1 MFQHIFH
8 DEPMFEP
15 FSQSDLQM
23 VEQTLGVKLPED
35 YVALMKVHNGGN
47 LAYNMLRYGDGPDDE
62 EYFPNIYGIDAEEG
76 IIESPYLVEEW
87 EIEKGLV
94 LFSGEGHY
102 WLAFDYRETTTN
114 PAVIYIDQE
123 YEYFLKVADSF
134 TALVAKLTL
143 PEPDEEDD
151 DEDAEFPFER
161 EDMTEQ
167 QLTQYVLDGIEAQYI
182 FNGFYQ
188 FARENCDMTWY
199 ISTALTA
206 LKNPASEQVPR
217 RIVKEVLVKLKGTSY
232 KKWPFPLLM
241 EFISVLAQCDD
252 DVALAYVP
260 KLQAEVEKYKK

>member
-1 MFQHIFH
+1 MYTYIFE
-8 DEPMFEP
+8 DEPDFDH
-15 FSQSDLQM
+15 FSEETLHL
-23 VEQTLGVKLPED
+23 VEQKLGVVLPED
-35 YVALMKVHNGGN
+35 YVALMKVHNGGS

-76 IIESPYLVEEW
+76 IIESPYLVEQW

-102 WLAFDYRETTTN
+102 WLAFDYREPTTD
-114 PAVIYIDQE
+114 PAIIYIDQE
-123 YEYFLKVADSF
+123 YEYCLKVADNF
-134 TALVAKLTL
+134 TALVAKLTM
-143 PEPDEEDD
+143 PERDEEHD

-167 QLTQYVLDGIEAQYI
+167 QLTQYVLDGTEAQYI

-199 ISTALTA
+199 ISTALIA
-206 LKNPASEQVPR
+206 LKQPASEHVPA
-217 RIVKEVLVKLKGTSY
+217 RIAKEVLVKLKGTSY
-232 KKWPFPLLM
+232 KKWPFSLLA
-241 EFISVLAQCDD
+241 EFIDILAQCED

-260 KLQAEVEKYKK
+260 KLQAEVEQYQK